1 MRDLQINRTERDF
14 NFITAKD
21 QYCVSWETADLE
33 SGVLTSQVSV
43 CSATSRRDCLVNSA
57 DVGNRTKICIADLEF
72 HEGVEYAA
80 TVRVTNN
87 VGLSTEMS
95 SNGFMVDST
104 APSMGQVRHNEN
116 PTVEGEQFT
125 DSLISVEWEGFWDKE
140 SGVSKYLVCIGTQPG
155 ECDVRNF
162 TEVMNS
168 TRFSFEDSTLLHEE
182 TYFVSVVAENRAG
195 LRSAVKS
202 SDGVV
207 VDKTGLFSIIVLA
220 GHTILSVTR

>member
-1 MRDLQINRTERDF
+1 MRDLQINKTERDLD
-14 NFITAKD
+14 FITAKD

-43 CSATSRRDCLVNSA
+43 CLATSRGDCLVHA
-57 DVGNRTKICIADLEF
+57 TDVGNRTTICIADLEF

-104 APSMGQVRHNEN
+104 APSMGQVLHNEN

-125 DSLISVEWEGFWDKE
+125 DSLISVEWYGFWDKE
-140 SGVSKYLVCIGTQPG
+140 TGISKYFVCIGTQPG

-162 TEVMNS
+162 TEVLNS
-168 TRFSFEDSTLLHEE
+168 TRFSFEDSALLHEE

-195 LRSAVKS
+195 LRSVVKS
-202 SDGVV
+202 SDGVI
-207 VDKTGLFSIIVLA
+207 VDKTGLWKKNKNKQ
-220 GHTILSVTR
+220 TNKN